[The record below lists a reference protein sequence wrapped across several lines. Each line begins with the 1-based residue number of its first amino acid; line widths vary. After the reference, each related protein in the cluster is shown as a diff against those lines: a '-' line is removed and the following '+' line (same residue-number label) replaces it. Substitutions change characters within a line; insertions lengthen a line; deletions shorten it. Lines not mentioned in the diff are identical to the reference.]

1 MEVNVDF
8 GLPTG
13 VLMNQ
18 CLGMVRNDVAVVN
31 MWLWGEGRTAKD
43 EDLWRGPEV
52 DMARAT
58 PCLFF
63 QKETAIR
70 TPTSR
75 KIKSDGKVQSKS

>member
-1 MEVNVDF
+1 MEVIVDF
-8 GLPTG
+8 GLLMG

-18 CLGMVRNDVAVVN
+18 CLGMLRNDVAVVD
-31 MWLWGEGRTAKD
+31 MWLWSEGRSEKD
-43 EDLWRGPEV
+43 EDLWRGPQA

-75 KIKSDGKVQSKS
+75 KIKSAGKVQSKS